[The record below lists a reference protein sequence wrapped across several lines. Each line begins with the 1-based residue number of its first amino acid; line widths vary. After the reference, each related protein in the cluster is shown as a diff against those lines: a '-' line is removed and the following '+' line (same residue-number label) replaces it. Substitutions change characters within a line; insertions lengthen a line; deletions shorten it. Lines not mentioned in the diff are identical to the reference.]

1 MGKVS
6 FEGSAMKKEKKRKK
20 EIELKNLKKQNG
32 IKESENQSTN
42 QLTSPKAPFI

>member
-6 FEGSAMKKEKKRKK
+6 FEGSAMKKKKRKK